1 MRSRS
6 SNYAFPLFFLFFT
19 VLLCGIAALFW
30 WFSARGT
37 TPTDAPAEDSPSSL
51 RCVVIDAGHGGE
63 DCGALSAEGLL
74 EKDVNLAVAF
84 ALRDLL
90 EANGIPVVM
99 TRTEDVLLYDRGA
112 DYEGRKKV
120 LDLAARLAIADETE
134 DSLLVSIHMNAFPQ
148 TQYSGMQV
156 WYGTADARSR
166 EIAQSVQSAAL
177 TLRPDNNRQIKAAG
191 SNIFLLDNLDTPAI
205 LVECGFLSNPEEASR
220 LGDEEYQKQ
229 IAFMIFGAISEH
241 IR

>member
-1 MRSRS
+1 MRSRTS
-6 SNYAFPLFFLFFT
+6 AYTFPLFFLFFT

-30 WFSARGT
+30 WFSARSAA
-37 TPTDAPAEDSPSSL
+37 PTDAPAENSSSTL

-63 DCGALSAEGLL
+63 DCGALSTEGLL

-112 DYEGRKKV
+112 DYQGRKKV

-134 DSLLVSIHMNAFPQ
+134 DSLLLSIHMNAFPQ
-148 TQYSGMQV
+148 TQYSGIQV
-156 WYGTADARSR
+156 WHGTHDERSR
-166 EIAQSVQSAAL
+166 EIAQSVQTAAL
-177 TLRPDNNRQIKAAG
+177 TLQPDNNRQIKAAG
-191 SNIFLLDNLDTPAI
+191 SNIFLLDNLDSPAI
-205 LVECGFLSNPEEASR
+205 LVECGFLSNPEEASK
-220 LGDEEYQKQ
+220 LGDAAYQKQ
-229 IAFMIFGAISEH
+229 LAFMIFGAISEH

>member
-1 MRSRS
+1 
-6 SNYAFPLFFLFFT
+6 
-19 VLLCGIAALFW
+19 
-30 WFSARGT
+30 
-37 TPTDAPAEDSPSSL
+37 
-51 RCVVIDAGHGGE
+51 
-63 DCGALSAEGLL
+63 
-74 EKDVNLAVAF
+74 
-84 ALRDLL
+84 
-90 EANGIPVVM
+90 M

-229 IAFMIFGAISEH
+229 LAFVIFGAIAEY
-241 IR
+241 IQ